1 MKRMAYGFR
10 QMGGERFSGRT
21 GNAHVLYAREADE
34 KTQLKDVVT
43 RLSRLPDVLH
53 AEPDMKMR
61 HQK

>member
-21 GNAHVLYAREADE
+21 GNAHVFYAREADE
-34 KTQLKDVVT
+34 KTQLKDVIT
-43 RLSRLPDVLH
+43 RLSRLPDVLY
-53 AEPDMKMR
+53 AEPDVKMR